1 MNRILI
7 DTPVW
12 IEFLKGNS
20 AYFAPMIAL
29 MDQGEIYTLELIFA
43 ELVQGVKNR
52 REMNLI
58 EDFYRQL
65 KIVDQPGLI
74 FEAGEFSRSEGLLN
88 RGIGLIDSV
97 LIHATQKFHL
107 ELWTLDKKILG
118 FLQGDRVYQP

>member
-7 DTPVW
+7 DTSVW
-12 IEFLKGNS
+12 IEFLKGNK

-74 FEAGEFSRSEGLLN
+74 FESGEFSRNAGLLN

-97 LIHATQKFHL
+97 LIHATQKFQL

-118 FLQGDRVYQP
+118 FLQGDRVYRP

>member
-7 DTPVW
+7 DTSVW

-43 ELVQGVKNR
+43 ELVQGVKNC

-58 EDFYRQL
+58 EDFYRQI

-74 FEAGEFSRSEGLLN
+74 FESGEFSRSSGLLN

-118 FLQGDRVYQP
+118 FLQGERIYQP